1 MKRVECKCFYF
12 PIKPKKKNNEKT
24 KFPDKYVSF
33 LLFHY
38 KCFFLFFFSK
48 FYLIKSLRAT
58 QARIMNNV
66 FEWTYDEE
74 INTDYKDMWNR
85 WRSTLKKLSLLR

>member
-1 MKRVECKCFYF
+1 MKKR
-12 PIKPKKKNNEKT
+12 N
-24 KFPDKYVSF
+24 F
-33 LLFHY
+33 LTNMFH
-38 KCFFLFFFSK
+38 FFFSK

-74 INTDYKDMWNR
+74 INTDYEDMWNR